1 MRVNGTVRSV
11 WDGPLPPAHE
21 RRVLIHVSDRD
32 PKPDVVTAAL
42 DWQQARIGSV
52 FVSVGARHA
61 GSDDEAEL
69 VQSLLHM
76 GYLPQQ
82 TTFYTPREVRRL
94 PELADI
100 VSELWRRSTDDHLP
114 TPPDDRAPAVAE
126 LLAVGATDTFGI
138 PDSLVDA
145 ARHTAACLNRLLGSS
160 ELPLAT
166 AGPASPPTRHP
177 HAVSAPVTPPGPA
190 DGPTRRQDARRL
202 LRTGGVQVTL
212 ECDQLL
218 SLLCDI

>member
-1 MRVNGTVRSV
+1 MRANGPVRSV
-11 WDGPLPPAHE
+11 WDGPLPPSHE

-32 PKPDVVTAAL
+32 PRPDVVAAAL

-52 FVSVGARHA
+52 FVSVGAGHA
-61 GSDDEAEL
+61 GSSDATEL

-76 GYLPQQ
+76 GYLSQQ
-82 TTFYTPREVRRL
+82 TTFYAPREVRRL
-94 PELADI
+94 PELADM
-100 VSELWRRSTDDHLP
+100 VSELWRRSA
-114 TPPDDRAPAVAE
+114 DDRLPSLPDEQAPAVAE

-166 AGPASPPTRHP
+166 ARSASSPTTNP
-177 HAVSAPVTPPGPA
+177 HAASAPVTPPGTA
-190 DGPTRRQDARRL
+190 HARTRRQDARRL
-202 LRTGGVQVTL
+202 LRAGGVQVTL